1 MSHDMRGFR
10 LPCDAGADRLPVQF
24 ISSQATGCPAL
35 SLFSNRTGSLDNRPS
50 GNASLPDCFSF
61 HRFTIG
67 KRWGISSPKPLAW
80 GPEPGAPSGRRS
92 LAERRESQGATLV
105 ARLCEFPGSVP
116 RPLLRFAL
124 IGRFYLRIVLID
136 RLRKASSPG
145 RPIRE
150 QCHVQMNAVEFVSRW
165 MIFTPSSV
173 V

>member
-1 MSHDMRGFR
+1 MI
-10 LPCDAGADRLPVQF
+10 LPVHSSSAPESPKNLSKAQF
-24 ISSQATGCPAL
+24 PCSSPVNRYPQDTLTNPVAKFKCRMK
-35 SLFSNRTGSLDNRPS
+35 SVVILFSNKTRPFDHQPS
-50 GNASLPDCFSF
+50 GNASPPDCFSF

-124 IGRFYLRIVLID
+124 IGRFYLRIVSNKDIT
-136 RLRKASSPG
+136 S
-145 RPIRE
+145 
-150 QCHVQMNAVEFVSRW
+150 
-165 MIFTPSSV
+165 
-173 V
+173 